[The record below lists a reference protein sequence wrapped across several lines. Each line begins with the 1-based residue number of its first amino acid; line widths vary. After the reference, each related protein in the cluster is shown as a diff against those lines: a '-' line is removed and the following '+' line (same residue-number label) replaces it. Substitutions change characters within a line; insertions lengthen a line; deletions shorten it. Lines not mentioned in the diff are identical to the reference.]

1 MHANS
6 PLFLQT
12 LWVWLSRYQS
22 HWSHLSFAKA
32 EREKN
37 NNNSSSQLLALGK
50 VDHTGNSAGD
60 TDPCPLPQTPVRTF
74 IIQAAFFRLCES
86 VAPNFYPFED
96 QTLFLLPIN
105 CGCLKFDRKM
115 RSFQQR
121 RAANGTR
128 YAIFS
133 AC

>member
-1 MHANS
+1 MAEQI
-6 PLFLQT
+6 PIT
-12 LWVWLSRYQS
+12 LEPSKGCQGG
-22 HWSHLSFAKA
+22 KGKK
-32 EREKN
+32 KN

-50 VDHTGNSAGD
+50 VDHTSSSAGV
-60 TDPCPLPQTPVRTF
+60 TDPCPLPQTPVTTF
-74 IIQAAFFRLCES
+74 IIQAAFFRLGES
-86 VAPNFYPFED
+86 VAPSFYPFKA

-105 CGCLKFDRKM
+105 CRCLKFDRKV

-128 YAIFS
+128 YVIFS